1 MAILWMN
8 LAVVF
13 AVAFL
18 ARYFSIAPAMVASS
32 LSFIR
37 PNKLLVFV
45 AFLSLVLV
53 SGLRS
58 NIGDTY
64 FYKHTY
70 EISDFTWDY
79 ILNQKDIGFGIL
91 QKLLKMFSNDPQVLI
106 FTTALITNLLIIMVL
121 YKYSRMI
128 ELSIF
133 VYITGGLYLVSMNGM
148 RQCLAAAIVF
158 TATKYLLNGDWKKY
172 MLIVLFAS
180 LFHESALVLIPI
192 YFIARFKAWS
202 KGTLFLL
209 FLSVLVV
216 AAFDQFSTLLFSA
229 IQDTQYGHYQD
240 FSEGGASTIRV
251 AVNGAPLLVAFFGR
265 ERLRELFPKSDYII
279 NMAIIGFVF
288 MIVSSQNWIFAR
300 FSIYFTLYQMILISW
315 LVLLF
320 RKKDQKFFY
329 YVLLICYLAY
339 YYFENVIS
347 LNIMYESNFL

>member
-18 ARYFSIAPAMVASS
+18 ARYFAITPAMNGSS
-32 LSFIR
+32 LSFRR
-37 PNKLLVFV
+37 PNKLLVFM

-70 EISDFTWDY
+70 EISDFTWEY

-91 QKLLKMFSNDPQVLI
+91 QKLLKVFSNDPQVLI
-106 FTTALITNLLIIMVL
+106 FTTAVITNLLIILVL

-172 MLIVLFAS
+172 MLIVVFAS

-202 KGTLFLL
+202 KATLILL
-209 FLSVLVV
+209 ILSVLIV
-216 AAFDQFSTLLFSA
+216 AAFDQFSVILFSA
-229 IQDTQYGHYQD
+229 IQNTQYGHYQE

-251 AVNGAPLLVAFFGR
+251 AVNGAPLLVAFL
-265 ERLRELFPKSDYII
+265 EEI
-279 NMAIIGFVF
+279 N
-288 MIVSSQNWIFAR
+288 
-300 FSIYFTLYQMILISW
+300 
-315 LVLLF
+315 
-320 RKKDQKFFY
+320 
-329 YVLLICYLAY
+329 
-339 YYFENVIS
+339 
-347 LNIMYESNFL
+347 